1 MTIVPKDKKSS
12 LTASVAVGALAAVL
26 VGVGGYWAEA
36 GAAPGQPVN
45 AKAPASAAA
54 AIPGSPGAPASF
66 ADIIERVAPAVV
78 SIDVEGKIG
87 PAHAALEGGG
97 PFAGPGDGDEDQ
109 GGQDG
114 GQFDFRQLIPQQP
127 AKPQPMQATG
137 SGFFISADGYIVT
150 NNHVVEGADKIT
162 VRTNDKR
169 TLKAHVVGRDAAT
182 DLAVIKVEDGQYPYV
197 SFEDRA
203 KPRVGDWVVAVGNPF
218 NLGGTAT
225 AGIVSAL
232 ARQNVS
238 DSSYVDYMQIDAP
251 INRGN
256 SGGPTFDLY
265 GRVVGVNTAIFSP
278 SGGSVGIGFDIP
290 ADVAASIS
298 RQLIADG
305 KVTRGYIGAS
315 IQDVT
320 PDIASSLGVNAREGA
335 LVADLTP
342 GGPAERAGLKPGDL
356 VLKADGHD
364 ITSASDLT
372 RQVGLA
378 RGGDTIRLE
387 VRRNGQV
394 HEVDIKSGIRPE
406 EAALRNRALGKSG
419 PDASGAAARILGLSV
434 APSDNGGLAIQGVQ
448 RNSDAALKGLQAGDV
463 IVQANGHEAASPA
476 ALSAAVAEAKK
487 AGRKDVLLLIARSG
501 QHIFVPVQIDPT
513 ASDDG
518 QG

>member
-1 MTIVPKDKKSS
+1 MSQNKKSS
-12 LTASVAVGALAAVL
+12 LTASVAIGALAAVL
-26 VGVGGYWAEA
+26 VGAGGYFAEA
-36 GAAPGQPVN
+36 GAKPGQAVN
-45 AKAPASAAA
+45 AAPSPAPASVTATGAAL
-54 AIPGSPGAPASF
+54 GAPASF

-87 PAHAALEGGG
+87 PDHAALESGG
-97 PFAGPGDGDEDQ
+97 GDGDDDDQ
-109 GGQDG
+109 GGVP
-114 GQFDFRQLIPQQP
+114 FDFRKMIPQQP

-169 TLKAHVVGRDAAT
+169 TLKARLIGRDPAT
-182 DLAVIKVEDGQYPYV
+182 DLAIVKVEAGQYPYV

-298 RQLIADG
+298 KQLISEG

-315 IQDVT
+315 IQDIT
-320 PDIASSLGVNAREGA
+320 PDIAGSLGVKAHEGA

-342 GGPAERAGLKPGDL
+342 GGPAERAGLKSGDL
-356 VLKADGHD
+356 VMKADGHD

-372 RQVGLA
+372 RQVGQVH
-378 RGGDTIRLE
+378 GGDVIRLQIM
-387 VRRNGQV
+387 RNGQV
-394 HEVDIKSGIRPE
+394 REVDVKSGIRPE
-406 EAALRNRALGKSG
+406 EASLRKGLQGKEG
-419 PDASGAAARILGLSV
+419 PDASGAAARILGMRV
-434 APSDNGGLAIQGVQ
+434 APADNGGLAVQGVQ
-448 RNSDAALKGLQAGDV
+448 RGTDAANKGLQAGDL
-463 IVQANGHEAASPA
+463 IMQANGHEVSSTE
-476 ALSAAVAEAKK
+476 ALNAAVAEAKK
-487 AGRKDVLLLIARSG
+487 SGRRDVLLLIARNG
-501 QHIFVPVQIDPT
+501 THLFVPIHVDPKDT
-513 ASDDG
+513 DDDAAG
-518 QG
+518 

>member
-1 MTIVPKDKKSS
+1 MSQNKKSS
-12 LTASVAVGALAAVL
+12 LTASVAIGALAAVL
-26 VGVGGYWAEA
+26 VGAGGYFAEA
-36 GAAPGQPVN
+36 GAQPGHPVN
-45 AKAPASAAA
+45 APPSAATGA
-54 AIPGSPGAPASF
+54 SVAPPGAPASF

-78 SIDVEGKIG
+78 SIDVEGKLG
-87 PAHAALEGGG
+87 PDRAALEGAAPFGG
-97 PFAGPGDGDEDQ
+97 GDDQDDQ
-109 GGQDG
+109 GGG
-114 GQFDFRQLIPQQP
+114 AAPFDFRAVPQQP
-127 AKPQPMQATG
+127 AKPEPTQATG
-137 SGFFISADGYIVT
+137 SGFFISPDGYIVT

-169 TLKAHVVGRDAAT
+169 TLKAHVVGRDPAT
-182 DLAVIKVEDGQYPYV
+182 DLAVIKVEAGEYPYV

-203 KPRVGDWVVAVGNPF
+203 KPRVGDWVVALGNPF

-320 PDIASSLGVNAREGA
+320 PDIASSLGMKARDGA

-342 GGPAERAGLKPGDL
+342 GGPAEQAGLKAGDL
-356 VLKADGHD
+356 VTKADGHD

-378 RGGDTIRLE
+378 RGGDTIHLQILRD
-387 VRRNGQV
+387 GQV
-394 HEVDIKSGIRPE
+394 REIPIKSGIRPE
-406 EAALRNRALGKSG
+406 EASLRKGFQQKDG
-419 PDASGAAARILGLSV
+419 PDASGEVAHILGLRV
-434 APSDNGGLAIQGVQ
+434 VPSDGGGLAIQGVQ
-448 RNSDAALKGLQAGDV
+448 RNSDAAQKGLQSGDV
-463 IVQANGHEAASPA
+463 IVQANGREVGTTG

-487 AGRKDVLLLIARSG
+487 AGRKDVLLLVARSG
-501 QHIFVPVQIDPT
+501 QHIFVPVQIDPNA
-513 ASDDG
+513 ASDDNG
-518 QG
+518 

>member
-1 MTIVPKDKKSS
+1 VPQNKKIS

-26 VGVGGYWAEA
+26 VGVGGYWAQA

-45 AKAPASAAA
+45 ANTPPASTPIA
-54 AIPGSPGAPASF
+54 SPGVSGAPTSF

-87 PAHAALEGGG
+87 PAHAALEGAT
-97 PFAGPGDGDEDQ
+97 PFAGPGDGDDDQDGQ
-109 GGQDG
+109 GGG
-114 GQFDFRQLIPQQP
+114 APFDFRQLIPQQP
-127 AKPQPMQATG
+127 ARPQPMQATG

-169 TLKAHVVGRDAAT
+169 TLKAHLIGRDAAT

-320 PDIASSLGVNAREGA
+320 PDIASSLGVDARQGA

-378 RGGDTIRLE
+378 RGGDTIRLQI
-387 VRRNGQV
+387 RRDGQV
-394 HEVDIKSGIRPE
+394 REVLIKSGIRPE
-406 EAALRNRALGKSG
+406 EASLRTHALDKGG
-419 PDASGAAARILGLSV
+419 PDASGAAARILGLRV
-434 APSDNGGLAIQGVQ
+434 APGDGGLTIQGIQ
-448 RNSDAALKGLQAGDV
+448 RNSDAAQKGLQTGDV
-463 IVQANGHEAASPA
+463 IVQANGHEAASTA
-476 ALSAAVAEAKK
+476 ALAAAVAEAKK
-487 AGRKDVLLLIARSG
+487 AGRKDVLLLIARAG
-501 QHIFVPVQIDPT
+501 QHIFVPIQIDPT
-513 ASDDG
+513 TDSDG

>member
-1 MTIVPKDKKSS
+1 MSIVPQNKKSS

-26 VGVGGYWAEA
+26 VGIGGYWAQA
-36 GAAPGQPVN
+36 GATPGQPVN
-45 AKAPASAAA
+45 VKAPPASAPAA
-54 AIPGSPGAPASF
+54 GPGAPASF

-87 PAHAALEGGG
+87 PSRAALQGAS
-97 PFAGPGDGDEDQ
+97 PFASPGDGDQDDEGQ
-109 GGQDG
+109 GGAAP
-114 GQFDFRQLIPQQP
+114 FDFRQLIPQQP
-127 AKPQPMQATG
+127 SRPQPTQATG
-137 SGFFISADGYIVT
+137 SGFFISPDGYIVT
-150 NNHVVEGADKIT
+150 NNHVVDGADKIT
-162 VRTNDKR
+162 VRTNDGR
-169 TLKAHVVGRDAAT
+169 NLKARMIGRDAAT

-290 ADVAASIS
+290 ADVAASIT

-320 PDIASSLGVNAREGA
+320 PDIAASMGVEARKGA

-342 GGPAERAGLKPGDL
+342 GGPAERAGLKPGDM
-356 VLKADGHD
+356 VLNADGHA

-378 RGGDTIRLE
+378 RGGDTIRLQ
-387 VRRNGQV
+387 VRRDGQV
-394 HEVDIKSGIRPE
+394 REIMVKSGIRPE
-406 EAALRNRALGKSG
+406 EASLRTRAPGKSG
-419 PDASGAAARILGLSV
+419 PDPSGAAARILGLSV
-434 APSDNGGLAIQGVQ
+434 TPNDNGGLVVQGVQ
-448 RNSDAALKGLQAGDV
+448 RNSDAAQKGLQAGDV
-463 IVQANGHEAASPA
+463 IVQANGHDVGATA

-487 AGRKDVLLLIARSG
+487 AGRKDVLLLIARGG
-501 QHIFVPVQIDPT
+501 QHIFVPVHIEAD
-513 ASDDG
+513 ADDAKG
-518 QG
+518 

>member
-1 MTIVPKDKKSS
+1 
-12 LTASVAVGALAAVL
+12 LTASVAIGALAAVL
-26 VGVGGYWAEA
+26 VGAGGYIAQA
-36 GAAPGQPVN
+36 GAKPGQPVN
-45 AKAPASAAA
+45 EAVPAASAPAAS
-54 AIPGSPGAPASF
+54 SGAPASF

-87 PAHAALEGGG
+87 PATTALEGVSPFGG
-97 PFAGPGDGDEDQ
+97 SGGGDDQDQ
-109 GGQDG
+109 GDASP
-114 GQFDFRQLIPQQP
+114 FDFRQLVPQQP
-127 AKPQPMQATG
+127 AHPQPTEATG
-137 SGFFISADGYIVT
+137 SGFFISPDGYIVT

-162 VRTNDKR
+162 VRTNDDRK
-169 TLKAHVVGRDAAT
+169 LKAHLVGRDAAT
-182 DLAVIKVEDGQYPYV
+182 DLAVIKVEDGRYPYV

-298 RQLIADG
+298 QQLIAGG

-320 PDIASSLGVNAREGA
+320 PDIASSLGVQARQGA

-342 GGPAERAGLKPGDL
+342 GGPAERAGLKSGDL
-356 VLKADGHD
+356 VMKANGHD

-378 RGGDTIRLE
+378 HGGEIIRLS
-387 VRRNGQV
+387 VRRDGQV
-394 HEVDIKSGIRPE
+394 REVLVTSGVRPE
-406 EAALRNRALGKSG
+406 EASLRNALQQKGG
-419 PDASGAAARILGLSV
+419 PDAGAAAARILGLRV
-434 APSDNGGLAIQGVQ
+434 APSDNGGLAIEGVD
-448 RNSDAALKGLQAGDV
+448 RGSDAAQKGLQSGDL
-463 IVQANGHEAASPA
+463 IIQANGHEINSAGG
-476 ALSAAVAEAKK
+476 LSAAVAEAKK
-487 AGRKDVLLLIARSG
+487 AGRKDVLLLVARNG
-501 QHIFVPVQIDPT
+501 QHIFVPIQIEPDVG
-513 ASDDG
+513 AG
-518 QG
+518 

>member
-1 MTIVPKDKKSS
+1 MPQNKKSS
-12 LTASVAVGALAAVL
+12 LTASVAIGALAAVL
-26 VGVGGYWAEA
+26 VGAGGYIAQA
-36 GAAPGQPVN
+36 GAKPGQAVN
-45 AKAPASAAA
+45 ETIPPAATSAVM
-54 AIPGSPGAPASF
+54 PGAPASF

-78 SIDVEGKIG
+78 SIDVEGKLG
-87 PAHAALEGGG
+87 PAPAALEGGA
-97 PFAGPGDGDEDQ
+97 PFGGDDGDQGDG
-109 GGQDG
+109 GSP
-114 GQFDFRQLIPQQP
+114 FDFRQIIPQQP
-127 AKPQPMQATG
+127 ARPQPMEATG
-137 SGFFISADGYIVT
+137 SGFFISPDGYIVT

-162 VRTNDKR
+162 VRTNDSR
-169 TLKAHVVGRDAAT
+169 TLKAHLVGRDAAT
-182 DLAVIKVEDGQYPYV
+182 DLAVIKVEDGHYPYV

-298 RQLIADG
+298 HQLIANG

-320 PDIASSLGVNAREGA
+320 PDIASSLGVTAREGA

-356 VLKADGHD
+356 VMKANGHD

-378 RGGDTIRLE
+378 RGGDAIHLT
-387 VRRNGQV
+387 VRRDGQV
-394 HEVDIKSGIRPE
+394 REVLVTSGIRPE
-406 EAALRNRALGKSG
+406 EASLRNPGQQKGG
-419 PDASGAAARILGLSV
+419 PDASGAAARILGLRV
-434 APSDNGGLAIQGVQ
+434 APSDGGGLAIEGVD
-448 RNSDAALKGLQAGDV
+448 RNSDAAQKGLQSGDV
-463 IVQANGHEAASPA
+463 IVQANGREVGSANG
-476 ALSAAVAEAKK
+476 LSAAVAEAKK
-487 AGRKDVLLLIARSG
+487 AGRKDVLLLVARNG
-501 QHIFVPVQIDPT
+501 QHIFVPIHIDPAADT
-513 ASDDG
+513 GAG
-518 QG
+518 

>member
-1 MTIVPKDKKSS
+1 MSESKKSS

-26 VGVGGYWAEA
+26 VGVGGYWAQA

-45 AKAPASAAA
+45 AKPVASASATVL
-54 AIPGSPGAPASF
+54 PGAPASF

-87 PAHAALEGGG
+87 PAHAALEGPT
-97 PFAGPGDGDEDQ
+97 PFAGPGDGDEGDDDQ
-109 GGQDG
+109 GGAAP
-114 GQFDFRQLIPQQP
+114 FDFRQLIPQQP
-127 AKPQPMQATG
+127 TKPQPVQATG

-169 TLKAHVVGRDAAT
+169 TLKARLIGRDAAT

-265 GRVVGVNTAIFSP
+265 GRVVGVNTSILSP
-278 SGGSVGIGFDIP
+278 TGGSVGIGFDIP

-305 KVTRGYIGAS
+305 KVTRGYIGAA

-320 PDIASSLGVNAREGA
+320 PDIASSLGVNARTGA

-342 GGPAERAGLKPGDL
+342 GGPAERAGLKPGDM

-387 VRRNGQV
+387 VRRDGQV
-394 HEVDIKSGIRPE
+394 REILVKSGIRPE
-406 EAALRNRALGKSG
+406 EASLRNRVPGKSG
-419 PDASGAAARILGLSV
+419 PDPSGAAARILGLRV
-434 APSDNGGLAIQGVQ
+434 APNDSGGLAIQGVQ
-448 RNSDAALKGLQAGDV
+448 RNSDAAQKGLQPGDV
-463 IVQANGHEAASPA
+463 IVQANGHDASTAA

-487 AGRKDVLLLIARSG
+487 AGRKDVLLLIARGG
-501 QHIFVPVQIDPT
+501 QHIFVPVQID
-513 ASDDG
+513 ADAG
-518 QG
+518 VGKG